1 MTSLDLQDLPDIP
14 QGLAR
19 LELLDAAI
27 EDTAHSVLI
36 TDADLDDGPH
46 IVYVNR
52 GFEQMTGYY
61 RDEVLGLTPRILQGP
76 KTSRAVLDE
85 LKMTLERGEGFDAET
100 INYRKDGEPY
110 SVRWHISPVRV
121 PEDSPSITHYVSV
134 QRDVTEDR
142 RREAQLRLLSAA
154 LEASGDPV
162 LITDPEGVIVFA
174 NTAFI
179 ELSGFDAERVI
190 GATPALFKSEEHDD
204 EFFTTMWE
212 RLRRGEAFR
221 GEFVNRRP
229 DGEKVHLEQT
239 ITPVRDDCGEIT
251 HFVAFGKDVTERVHM
266 EGEIRRLAETDWLTG
281 LANRLTLGNRLEAE
295 MDRCER
301 YQRPM
306 AVIMFDIDHFKAVND
321 EHGHEAGDVV
331 LKAVARTVDAQLR
344 EQDLLGRWGG
354 EEFLIVLP
362 ETDGEGA
369 AAAAEK
375 LRRSIAQLDLPDAPA
390 VTASFGVT
398 ERQPNDTPRAI
409 TRRVDQ
415 AMYQAKEGGR
425 DRVVLL

>member
-76 KTSRAVLDE
+76 KTSRAVLDD
-85 LKMTLERGEGFDAET
+85 LRATLERGEGFDAET

-110 SVRWHISPVRV
+110 SVHWHISPVRARG
-121 PEDSPSITHYVSV
+121 EHESITHFVSV

-142 RREAQLRLLSAA
+142 RREEQLRLLSAA

-369 AAAAEK
+369 AVAAEK

-398 ERQPNDTPRAI
+398 ERQPDDTPRAI

>member
-1 MTSLDLQDLPDIP
+1 MVNPVPLDIP

-36 TDADLDDGPH
+36 TDADLEAGPR

-52 GFEQMTGYY
+52 GFEQMTGYR

-76 KTSRAVLDE
+76 KTSRAVLDD
-85 LKMTLERGEGFDAET
+85 LKVTLERGEGFDAET

-110 SVRWHISPVRV
+110 SVRWHISPMRV
-121 PEDSPSITHYVSV
+121 PENSPSITHYVSV

-142 RREAQLRLLSAA
+142 RREEQLRLLSAA

-162 LITDPEGVIVFA
+162 MITDPEGVIVFA
-174 NTAFI
+174 NTAFLD
-179 ELSGFDAERVI
+179 LSGFDADSVI
-190 GATPALFKSEEHDD
+190 GATPALFKSDEHDD
-204 EFFTTMWE
+204 DYFAAMWQQ
-212 RLRRGEAFR
+212 LRRGETFR

-229 DGEKVHLEQT
+229 DGEKVNLEQT
-239 ITPVRDDCGEIT
+239 ITPIRDDCGEIT
-251 HFVAFGKDVTERVHM
+251 HFVAFGKDVTERVRM
-266 EGEIRRLAETDWLTG
+266 EDEVRRLAETDWLTG
-281 LANRLTLGNRLEAE
+281 LANRLTLGRRLEAE
-295 MDRCER
+295 LERCER
-301 YQRPM
+301 YERPM

-321 EHGHEAGDVV
+321 EHGHDAGDVV
-331 LKAVARTVDAQLR
+331 LKAVARTVGEQLR
-344 EQDLLGRWGG
+344 EQDTLGRWGG

-375 LRRSIAQLDLPDAPA
+375 LRRSIAEMEVPDAPA

-398 ERQPNDTPRAI
+398 ERQPGDTPRAI

>member
-1 MTSLDLQDLPDIP
+1 MTPPGSLDIP

-19 LELLDAAI
+19 LELLNAAI

-36 TDADLDDGPH
+36 TDADLEAGPR

-52 GFEQMTGYY
+52 GFEEMTGYDRY
-61 RDEVLGLTPRILQGP
+61 EVLGLTPRILQGP
-76 KTSRAVLDE
+76 KTSRAVLDD
-85 LKMTLERGEGFDAET
+85 LRATLERGEGFDAET

-110 SVRWHISPVRV
+110 SVRWHISPVRARG
-121 PEDSPSITHYVSV
+121 EHESITHFVSV

-142 RREAQLRLLSAA
+142 RREEQLRLLSAA

-174 NTAFI
+174 NTAFLD
-179 ELSGFDAERVI
+179 LSGFDADSVI

-212 RLRRGEAFR
+212 RLRRGEGFR

-239 ITPVRDDCGEIT
+239 ITPIFDDCGEIT
-251 HFVAFGKDVTERVHM
+251 HFVAFGKDVTERVRM
-266 EGEIRRLAETDWLTG
+266 EDEVRRLAETDWLTG

-295 MDRCER
+295 LDRCDR

-306 AVIMFDIDHFKAVND
+306 ALIMFDIDHFKAVND
-321 EHGHEAGDVV
+321 KHGHEAGDVV